1 MGYLKRIK
9 LMYIL
14 IPLSLMVILFSCEK
28 QAEEPPK
35 IAQEVVSM
43 KIPPIPKE
51 PQPPQNNTVVTSV
64 ETTVSLE
71 KIEDKIQI
79 DSNSIEADKVTPT
92 ANEEETS
99 KPEPATTAAV
109 NSESPAPTQ
118 TTTKEPVAVVTEPAT
133 IATAPPNVKEE
144 EKKEEQSPS
153 QEPPTAASSP
163 KEDGV
168 TKPKEA
174 SKETEET
181 PQSLEK
187 KQEVEEL
194 LALDDVLKET
204 TEENLFYIVKGKI
217 DPFDPLLKEKAPA
230 VQETQEVAKEDVP
243 QRVLTP
249 LEKLDF
255 GQIKLVAI
263 LSRESGSV
271 AMVQEATGKGYII
284 NIGTYIGRNSGQVV
298 SIEKDKVVVQE
309 KVKDYK
315 GNIGDSLRELKL
327 NKLDDKG

>member
-1 MGYLKRIK
+1 M
-9 LMYIL
+9 
-14 IPLSLMVILFSCEK
+14 
-28 QAEEPPK
+28 
-35 IAQEVVSM
+35 
-43 KIPPIPKE
+43 
-51 PQPPQNNTVVTSV
+51 SV
-64 ETTVSLE
+64 EQITVNN
-71 KIEDKIQI
+71 
-79 DSNSIEADKVTPT
+79 DSTPT
-92 ANEEETS
+92 
-99 KPEPATTAAV
+99 
-109 NSESPAPTQ
+109 TQ
-118 TTTKEPVAVVTEPAT
+118 TTTKESVAVVTEPAT
-133 IATAPPNVKEE
+133 IATAPAKVEE
-144 EKKEEQSPS
+144 DKKEEQSPS

-163 KEDGV
+163 
-168 TKPKEA
+168 
-174 SKETEET
+174 
-181 PQSLEK
+181 

-217 DPFDPLLKEKAPA
+217 DPFDPLLKEKAP

>member
-99 KPEPATTAAV
+99 KPESATTAAV

-118 TTTKEPVAVVTEPAT
+118 TTTKEPVAVVTAPET
-133 IATAPPNVKEE
+133 MATAPPNEKED
-144 EKKEEQSPS
+144 KKEGQSPS
-153 QEPPTAASSP
+153 QEAQTAASSP

-168 TKPKEA
+168 TKPKDVSNEA
-174 SKETEET
+174 IEEN

-217 DPFDPLLKEKAPA
+217 DPFDPLLKEKAP